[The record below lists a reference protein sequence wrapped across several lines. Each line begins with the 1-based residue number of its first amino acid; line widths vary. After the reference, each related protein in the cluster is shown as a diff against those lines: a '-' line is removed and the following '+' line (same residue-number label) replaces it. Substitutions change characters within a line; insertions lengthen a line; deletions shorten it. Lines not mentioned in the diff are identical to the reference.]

1 MKKRKRQPN
10 AGKPAISDF
19 LFELGSIKRLPR
31 SGWLTVGIQN
41 PETVAEH
48 VYRTAVIGML
58 LAREEGA
65 CEFKVVRMC
74 LLHDLHEGRTAD
86 LHTAARRY
94 AKIDVKKTTGEI
106 FSDKKFEFGREFFE
120 LCGEFENGK
129 TTEAIVARDAD
140 RLECL
145 VQAKE
150 YLDLGNKYAADWI
163 MGAGKLLK
171 TKTAKEWAKGIAKRD
186 SNAWLLKIR
195 E

>member
-1 MKKRKRQPN
+1 M
-10 AGKPAISDF
+10 ISDF
-19 LFELGSIKRLPR
+19 IFELGSLKRLPR
-31 SGWLTVGIQN
+31 SGWLTIGIQN

-48 VYRTAVIGML
+48 VYRTAIIGML

-65 CEFKVVRMC
+65 DESRVTRIC
-74 LLHDLHEGRTAD
+74 LLHDLHEGRSAD

-94 AKIDVKKTTGEI
+94 AKIDVRKANREI
-106 FSDKKFEFGREFFE
+106 FTNNKLGNEFLGLCREFE
-120 LCGEFENGK
+120 DGK
-129 TTEAIVARDAD
+129 TLEAVVAGDAD

-163 MGAGKLLK
+163 NGARKLLK
-171 TKTAKEWAKGIAKRD
+171 TKTARKWAGEIVRRD